1 MNTKET
7 FSAGK
12 FYTSQK
18 EELEK
23 LLKDFESIT
32 NVIIIVFPEPVGAC
46 TEITWGTFK
55 LLYASKENPKVNE
68 FNYFKFMYEGLT
80 YELLDDKLKLINE

>member
-1 MNTKET
+1 MFNWIK
-7 FSAGK
+7 
-12 FYTSQK
+12 YTYLK
-18 EELEK
+18 KHRYLDP
-23 LLKDFESIT
+23 LLQDMVASKTDFKPYKI
-32 NVIIIVFPEPVGAC
+32 
-46 TEITWGTFK
+46 K